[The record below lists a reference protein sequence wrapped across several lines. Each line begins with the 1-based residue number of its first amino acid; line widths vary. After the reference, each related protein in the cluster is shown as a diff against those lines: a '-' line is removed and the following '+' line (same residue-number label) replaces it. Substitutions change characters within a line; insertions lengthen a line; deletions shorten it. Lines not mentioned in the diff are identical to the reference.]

1 MVPLILVYWFTRPLH
16 QPEKDIKMYQLKR
29 RYTADGRPVASI
41 IEMASIARFVEL
53 IPRLGRKVHPDLTKD
68 NTMDKCDLFLL
79 NSFTDKEI
87 YQAVW

>member
-1 MVPLILVYWFTRPLH
+1 MVPLLLVYWFTRPLP
-16 QPEKDIKMYQLKR
+16 QTEKDTKMYLLKR
-29 RYTADGRPVASI
+29 RHTADGRPLASV
-41 IEMASIARFVEL
+41 IEMGSVARLVQL

-68 NTMDKCDLFLL
+68 NIMDRCDTFLL